1 VTGTTITDIELG
13 EAEQFL
19 YREARLADA
28 HDYDAWEAL
37 WTDDAVYWVPAGGE
51 SATDPTTQVSV
62 LFDNRSRI
70 GTRIRQLKT
79 GKRHSQSPNSSLCR
93 LITNVELLGD
103 HDGDTVVGAAMLA
116 VESRDRGTTI
126 WAGRCEYRL
135 RRVDGELRMSWKKI
149 LLVDRDRA
157 LNTMSFLI

>member
-1 VTGTTITDIELG
+1 MGEEVTLA
-13 EAEQFL
+13 EAEQFV

-51 SATDPTTQVSV
+51 SAVDPTTQISI

-70 GTRIRQLKT
+70 GTRVRQLKT
-79 GKRHSQSPNSSLCR
+79 GRRHSQSPPSSLCR
-93 LITNVELLGD
+93 LMTNVELLGE
-103 HDGDTVVGAAMLA
+103 HAGDAVVGAAMLV

-135 RRVDGELRMSWKKI
+135 RRVDGQLGMSWKKVT
-149 LLVDRDRA
+149 LVDRDRP
-157 LNTMSFLI
+157 LHTLSFLI

>member
-1 VTGTTITDIELG
+1 M
-13 EAEQFL
+13 
-19 YREARLADA
+19 
-28 HDYDAWEAL
+28 
-37 WTDDAVYWVPAGGE
+37 WTDDAVYWVPAGGD

-70 GTRIRQLKT
+70 GTRVRQLKT

-93 LITNVELLGD
+93 LITNVELLGEHAGGPPSGD
-103 HDGDTVVGAAMLA
+103 AHEGDTVVGATMLA

-135 RRVDGELRMSWKKI
+135 RRVDGGLRMSWKKV
-149 LLVDRDRA
+149 LLVDRDRP
-157 LNTMSFLI
+157 LNTLSFLI